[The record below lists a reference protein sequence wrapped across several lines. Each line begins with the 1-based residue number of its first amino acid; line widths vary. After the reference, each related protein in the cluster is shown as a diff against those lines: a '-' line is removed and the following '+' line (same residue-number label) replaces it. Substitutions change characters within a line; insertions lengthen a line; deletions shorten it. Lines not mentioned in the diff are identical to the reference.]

1 MKKIKIA
8 LLLCWLGIHRY
19 KIINKTFGFGS
30 GGAVETIQCKICGI
44 IKIRKRL

>member
-19 KIINKTFGFGS
+19 KIINKTFDFGS
-30 GGAVETIQCKICGI
+30 SEGVETIQCKICGI
-44 IKIRKRL
+44 NKIRKR